1 MSVLHKAIYRLNETP
16 IKPPVAFLTEIENQ
30 ILKFVW
36 EQKRPQIAKLILQKR
51 TEAGGVTLPMLKH
64 IVNLLSSRVQ
74 DGRVERFW
82 TPSPRHNKSTK
93 TWRLSEQGSLQ
104 PRIKGPHEHVWKKN
118 RHGLT
123 ETPPQCCNPQ
133 SRGGLINKGLL
144 PEEQGVYAPK

>member
-74 DGRVERFW
+74 DGRVERF
-82 TPSPRHNKSTK
+82 
-93 TWRLSEQGSLQ
+93 
-104 PRIKGPHEHVWKKN
+104 
-118 RHGLT
+118 
-123 ETPPQCCNPQ
+123 
-133 SRGGLINKGLL
+133 
-144 PEEQGVYAPK
+144 